1 MPSSRY
7 PKEKKIPALTHDD
20 LERIALRYVTR
31 YAATRAMLEKCLRR
45 HMDKA
50 RRADEAAYPEGKA
63 ETWLT
68 AILDKHVA
76 KGWVNDTS
84 FSASLLRIG
93 RGAGHSRQKIIL
105 KMKQKGVPAALIKD
119 VFDSES
125 EDNTPDEMDLSA
137 AIVFA
142 KKKKLGPYRLKGHEP
157 QKDMA
162 RLCRAG
168 FSPGIARK
176 ALQSKQ
182 D

>member
-1 MPSSRY
+1 M
-7 PKEKKIPALTHDD
+7 
-20 LERIALRYVTR
+20 ERIALRYVTR

-50 RRADEAAYPEGKA
+50 RRADEAAYPQGKA

-68 AILDKHVA
+68 AILDKHVQ
-76 KGWVNDTS
+76 KGWVNDKS
-84 FSASLLRIG
+84 LSASLLRMG
-93 RGAGHSRQKIIL
+93 RGAGHSRQKITQ
-105 KMKQKGVPAALIKD
+105 KMKQKGVSPALIKE
-119 VFDSES
+119 VFDTES
-125 EDNTPDEMDLSA
+125 EENTADELDLNA
-137 AIVFA
+137 AIIFA
-142 KKKKLGPYRLKGHEP
+142 KKKRLGPYRLKGNEP

-182 D
+182 N